1 MIILAQSIKK
11 CRVVITGMGAL
22 SPFGRGVDTMF
33 DALKAGR
40 TAVERDEALAEYGA
54 LASHVVAK
62 APKCDTKW
70 INRHKR
76 RYMSAMSVYAAIAS
90 DEAIKQANLDLP
102 DAATDRI
109 GLCMGSTT
117 GSTGEYEK
125 IFARLLSG
133 APIDSFMSTHFFK
146 IMNHSVSANIGQAL
160 GIRGMVH
167 NISCACATGGVA
179 IGTGYQFIATG
190 LQDAMICGGADEYH
204 PFTTGI
210 FEIMNASST
219 GFNAVPDQTPR
230 PFDVKRDGVVCSE
243 GAGVMVLE
251 SLEHARKRNA
261 PIIAEITG
269 YAMRNG
275 PDNIAH
281 PDADLM
287 SDCICGA
294 LADAGISPDEVD
306 YVNAHATGT
315 EVGDMLESQ
324 GIAQA
329 IGSSTPVSSLKGH
342 MGHSMAASGA
352 LEAIAS
358 VEMMRQGRL
367 IKTRNLTEPDPDC
380 ADLAYL
386 TEDISP
392 GLVTTVVKNSLAM
405 GGVHTTLVLR
415 RWAE

>member
-1 MIILAQSIKK
+1 
-11 CRVVITGMGAL
+11 
-22 SPFGRGVDTMF
+22 MF
-33 DALKAGR
+33 DALKAGHS
-40 TAVERDEALAEYGA
+40 AVQRDDALAQYGA
-54 LASHVVAK
+54 LSSHVVAK
-62 APKCDTKW
+62 APKCDIKW
-70 INRHKR
+70 IDRHKR

-90 DEAIKQANLDLP
+90 DEALKQANLDLP

-117 GSTGEYEK
+117 GSTAEYEDVFTK
-125 IFARLLSG
+125 LLSG
-133 APIDSFMSTHFFK
+133 DPIDSFMSTHFFK
-146 IMNHSVSANIGQAL
+146 IMNHSVSANIGQTL

-167 NISCACATGGVA
+167 NVSCACATGGLA
-179 IGTGYQFIATG
+179 IGTGYQFVATG

-219 GFNAVPDQTPR
+219 GYNATPDQTPR

-251 SLEHARKRNA
+251 SLEHAQKRKA
-261 PIIAEITG
+261 PIIAEICG

-275 PDNIAH
+275 PTNIAH
-281 PDADLM
+281 PDADLV
-287 SDCICGA
+287 SECICDA
-294 LADAGISPDEVD
+294 LAEAGIKADDVD

-315 EVGDMLESQ
+315 ELGDMLESH

-329 IGSSTPVSSLKGH
+329 IGGSTPVSSLKGH

-358 VEMMRQGRL
+358 VEMMRQGCF
-367 IKTRNLTEPDPDC
+367 IKTKNLTEPDPDC

-386 TEDISP
+386 IENLSL
-392 GLVTTVVKNSLAM
+392 GLATTVVKNSLAM